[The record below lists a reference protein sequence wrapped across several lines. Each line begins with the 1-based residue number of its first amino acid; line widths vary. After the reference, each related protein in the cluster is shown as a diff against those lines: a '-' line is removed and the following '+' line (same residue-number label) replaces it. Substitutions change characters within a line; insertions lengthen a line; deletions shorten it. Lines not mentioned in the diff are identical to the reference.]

1 MKRVYEQA
9 AATVVEGRHRV
20 MLDTKPLRS
29 PAGQVL
35 ELPTAALAAAIAAE
49 WQAQGDEIVVARLAL
64 TRLACTVVD
73 RIVPDRVALE
83 RAIVAFAETD
93 LLCYRAEGPQ
103 ALVARQQRIWQPVID
118 WATLRFDAPLVP
130 VVGVM
135 HRPQPPAAVAALA
148 AAVAAVADPWRL
160 LVLHEVAT
168 LSGSLLLGL
177 ALLER
182 HLGIDD
188 VWRAAQL
195 DEDYQIE
202 HWGEDP
208 EATRRRAGL
217 RTDLEAAVR
226 LLELLAR

>member
-1 MKRVYEQA
+1 MKRVYQRA
-9 AATVVEGRHRV
+9 AAVAVEGRHRV
-20 MLDTKPLRS
+20 MLDAKPLRS

-35 ELPTAALAAAIAAE
+35 ELPTAALAAAVAAE
-49 WQAQGDEIVVARLAL
+49 WQAQDDEIVVATLAL

-73 RIVPDRVALE
+73 RIVPDRASLE

-103 ALVARQQRIWQPVID
+103 ALVARQQRIWQPLID

-130 VVGVM
+130 VAGVM
-135 HRPQPPAAVAALA
+135 HRPQPPAAVAALG

-168 LSGSLLLGL
+168 ISGSLVLGL
-177 ALLER
+177 ALFER
-182 HLGIDD
+182 HLATDE

-195 DEDYQIE
+195 DEDFQIE
-202 HWGEDP
+202 RWGEDP

-217 RTDLEAAVR
+217 RADLEAAVQ
-226 LLELLAR
+226 LLDLLDS